1 MHFKVI
7 KRRGILRPTSRNAE
21 QANCGQTDKEEAQG
35 RAASRHG
42 GRFNLVV
49 LTLFVLVIAFIVVYF
64 YPHLFVTIHAG
75 ERGVMWSRWTG
86 TEMDSIYMEGTQFVW
101 PWNKLTVYDVRYK
114 LATKDVN
121 FLTKDGLTV
130 SMQLKV
136 RYRPADRMLT
146 SLHETV
152 GPNYADVVVLP
163 EVVKGLREVIS
174 QYKLEELY
182 SSQFQDIQKKMLT
195 DSRIEAGKRFVIMDD
210 VIFDDIRMPEAIS
223 QAILRK
229 LEQEQSAKQM
239 EYVLDTARQ
248 EANRKVIEAKGIKEQ
263 QRLINDTLTDRMLKY
278 KSIEAV
284 RDLAA
289 SPNAKIVV
297 MGSNGNGMDSN
308 RLLLNLGDQPQ
319 PAKKP

>member
-1 MHFKVI
+1 M
-7 KRRGILRPTSRNAE
+7 RPTSRNAE

-130 SMQLKV
+130 SMQL
-136 RYRPADRMLT
+136 
-146 SLHETV
+146 
-152 GPNYADVVVLP
+152 
-163 EVVKGLREVIS
+163 
-174 QYKLEELY
+174 
-182 SSQFQDIQKKMLT
+182 
-195 DSRIEAGKRFVIMDD
+195 
-210 VIFDDIRMPEAIS
+210 
-223 QAILRK
+223 
-229 LEQEQSAKQM
+229 
-239 EYVLDTARQ
+239 
-248 EANRKVIEAKGIKEQ
+248 
-263 QRLINDTLTDRMLKY
+263 
-278 KSIEAV
+278 
-284 RDLAA
+284 
-289 SPNAKIVV
+289 
-297 MGSNGNGMDSN
+297 
-308 RLLLNLGDQPQ
+308 
-319 PAKKP
+319 